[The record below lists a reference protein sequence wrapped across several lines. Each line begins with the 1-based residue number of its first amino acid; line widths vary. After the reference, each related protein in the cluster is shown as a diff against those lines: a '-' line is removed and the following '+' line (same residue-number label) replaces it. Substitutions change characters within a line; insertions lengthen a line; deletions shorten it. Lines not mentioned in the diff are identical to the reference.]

1 MTVLRSNKRRL
12 KDEENER
19 EIKIDTKERTEV
31 QSGFISKQIND
42 EADLEKMNNEKT
54 MLSGRY

>member
-1 MTVLRSNKRRL
+1 MTVLGSNKRRL

-31 QSGFISKQIND
+31 QLGCISKHAND

>member
-12 KDEENER
+12 KDEDNEI
-19 EIKIDTKERTEV
+19 EIKIDTKERTGV
-31 QSGFISKQIND
+31 QSGCISKQTND

>member
-19 EIKIDTKERTEV
+19 EIKIDTKERREV
-31 QSGFISKQIND
+31 QSGCISKQIND